1 MKKDQEGKGNG
12 EVGVE
17 LKYCEHCG
25 SLWVRVRGAGRVY
38 CDRCAPKV
46 ADLPAAKM
54 KSRRPILPVH
64 PRTVIE
70 DIEFEIDVEI
80 DVDDAMDFDAVEG
93 AA

>member
-1 MKKDQEGKGNG
+1 MKKDQEGQANG

-38 CDRCAPKV
+38 CDRCEPKV
-46 ADLPAAKM
+46 ADLPAAKT
-54 KSRRPILPVH
+54 KARRPILPVR
-64 PRTVIE
+64 PPTAIE
-70 DIEFEIDVEI
+70 DIELEIQIE
-80 DVDDAMDFDAVEG
+80 DDDSMDFEAVGG